1 MGSALAAANERG
13 HGPLV
18 RNLTKC
24 QPAGKNVDDREG
36 TGDDI
41 ATRIRRHGWQGSPRP
56 TRCGFARH
64 TATLASAGAA
74 GAAAT
79 PASAGAAGAA
89 ASTTAA
95 RAMAGRGTTGT
106 VI

>member
-74 GAAAT
+74 AT